1 MAMEVDESGHV
12 PMLPD
17 MPRTSDLSDLIR
29 KHRVLV
35 CVGSGGVGKTTV
47 AAALALAAAHS
58 GKRTLCLT
66 IDPARRL
73 ATSLGLPSFPREEM
87 SLSPEFLK
95 ENGIERGSLTVMML
109 DAQSTFDELI
119 LRFAPSEKEAE
130 RILKHRVYRH
140 LTSNLAGTQ
149 AYMAMEKVLSV
160 LEDDSYDSII
170 LDTPPS
176 ARALDFFDAPA
187 KMGRIL
193 DSPATR
199 ALVRALQGGQ
209 GLKWG
214 VVNAGIRV
222 ALRSLEKITGATLL
236 TEFADLLSSMN
247 SLFGGFEERAGR
259 VGASF
264 QSEKFGYVLVTAPQK
279 RTIQDALELATSM
292 ESRSLRLGGV
302 VLNRIIDPVPE
313 NTECS
318 EAWGDPPLSRLS
330 ETSRQNLA
338 ELVKRQAATSREQ
351 ELRCNHFLEKLGG
364 DPATVRVRAFD
375 EDVHEARRLVT
386 VAQALVDSAWTVPG

>member
-1 MAMEVDESGHV
+1 
-12 PMLPD
+12 MLPD
-17 MPRTSDLSDLIR
+17 MPRTSDLSELIR

-73 ATSLGLPSFPREEM
+73 ATSLGLASFPREEM

-119 LRFAPSEKEAE
+119 VRFAPSKKEAE
-130 RILKHRVYRH
+130 RILKHRVYQH

-222 ALRSLEKITGATLL
+222 ALRSMEKITGATLL

-247 SLFGGFEERAGR
+247 SLFGGFEERAVR

-264 QSEKFGYVLVTAPQK
+264 QSEKFGYVLVTAPQQ
-279 RTIQDALELATSM
+279 RTIQDAQELASSM

-313 NTECS
+313 NTDCS
-318 EAWGDPPLSRLS
+318 EAWDGPPLSGLS
-330 ETSRQNLA
+330 ETSRQNLS
-338 ELVKRQAATSREQ
+338 ELVRRQAATAREQ
-351 ELRCNHFLEKLGG
+351 ELRCNTFLEKLGG
-364 DPATVRVRAFD
+364 EPATVRVRAFD

-386 VAQALVDSAWTVPG
+386 VAQTLVESAWTAPS

>member
-1 MAMEVDESGHV
+1 
-12 PMLPD
+12 MLLD

-58 GKRTLCLT
+58 GRRTLCLT

-73 ATSLGLPSFPREEM
+73 ATSLGLSSFPRQEM

-95 ENGIERGSLTVMML
+95 ELGIDQGALTVMML
-109 DAQSTFDELI
+109 DAQATFDELI
-119 LRFAPSEKEAE
+119 VRFAPTKEDAD
-130 RILKHRVYRH
+130 RILKHRVYQH

-160 LEDDSYDSII
+160 LQDDSYDTII

-222 ALRSLEKITGATLL
+222 ALRSLERITGATLL
-236 TEFADLLSSMN
+236 TEFADLLASMN
-247 SLFGGFEERAGR
+247 SLFGGFEERAKR

-264 QSEKFGYVLVTAPQK
+264 KSEKFGYILVTAPQK
-279 RTIQDALELATSM
+279 RTIQDAQELATSM
-292 ESRSLRLGGV
+292 ESRDLRLGGV
-302 VLNRIIDPVPE
+302 VLNRMLDLVPE
-313 NTECS
+313 SSDCTQ
-318 EAWGDPPLSRLS
+318 AWGEEPLSQLS
-330 ETSRQNLA
+330 LASRVALA
-338 ELVKRQAATSREQ
+338 ELVTHKAQAAREEEARCENFLGKLVSR
-351 ELRCNHFLEKLGG
+351 
-364 DPATVRVRAFD
+364 PAAVRVRAFD
-375 EDVHEARRLVT
+375 EDVHEARRLVA
-386 VAQALVDSAWTVPG
+386 VAQALVATPWSTAP